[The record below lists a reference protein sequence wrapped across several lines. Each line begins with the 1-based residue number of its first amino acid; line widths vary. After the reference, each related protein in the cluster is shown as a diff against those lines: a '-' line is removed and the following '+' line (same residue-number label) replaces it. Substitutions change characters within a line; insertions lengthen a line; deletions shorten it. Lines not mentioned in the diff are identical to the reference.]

1 MTLIDYIESMRKR
14 LKEEE
19 RRARQSQYRL
29 TVKLALL
36 LAGALITTGTT
47 ARLIELEREWWL
59 ITAAAVLT
67 AVWARAAAR
76 AAGEVDDARQM
87 RDTIA
92 HAAECLPDE
101 ELLDFLN
108 TFLGGPPAPTTDEE
122 PTPEEAPRS

>member
-14 LKEEE
+14 LKDEEE
-19 RRARQSQYRL
+19 RARRAQYRV
-29 TVKLALL
+29 TVKLVLL
-36 LAGALITTGTT
+36 LAGALISTGTT

-67 AVWARAAAR
+67 AVWARAASR

-92 HAAECLPDE
+92 HAADCLPDE

-108 TFLGGPPAPTTDEE
+108 TFLGGPPAPTADEE
-122 PTPEEAPRS
+122 PTPEQAPR

>member
-1 MTLIDYIESMRKR
+1 MNCTDHRSSGIQSAVRRNLSRWRSAQISGLTR
-14 LKEEE
+14 L
-19 RRARQSQYRL
+19 
-29 TVKLALL
+29 V
-36 LAGALITTGTT
+36 G
-47 ARLIELEREWWL
+47 
-59 ITAAAVLT
+59 AAAVLT

-76 AAGEVDDARQM
+76 AAGEVEDARRM

-108 TFLGGPPAPTTDEE
+108 TFLGGPPAPTADEE